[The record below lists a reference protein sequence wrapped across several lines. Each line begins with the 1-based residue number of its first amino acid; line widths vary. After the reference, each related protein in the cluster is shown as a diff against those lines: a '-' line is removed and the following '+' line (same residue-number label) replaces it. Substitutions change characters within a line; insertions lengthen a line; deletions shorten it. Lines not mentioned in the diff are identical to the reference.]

1 MIAIYYTSYE
11 ISEIDKDKLSI
22 TIFYD
27 KIESYSL
34 WLYNSLNTYIRRFS
48 SISVV
53 HCMITLTR
61 FSYITYKLAYLLYEC
76 LIIARQLLS
85 LTYDELL
92 SKYYK
97 T

>member
-1 MIAIYYTSYE
+1 
-11 ISEIDKDKLSI
+11 
-22 TIFYD
+22 
-27 KIESYSL
+27 
-34 WLYNSLNTYIRRFS
+34 
-48 SISVV
+48 
-53 HCMITLTR
+53 MITLTR